1 MASRYYPQ
9 KDLDTIDKFNR
20 ELLGEPNKS
29 KDGIINQTV
38 IVYKVSVYDT
48 ESNMY
53 GESADGK
60 VYKPGVK
67 LPCLVDAEDFDFNTD
82 EFGPDRRQNVVFAFQ
97 RDYLVEVDFRPAIG
111 DIVNLNLGYFEFN
124 AFNENQIVGGD
135 VDNIHSIV
143 ATAHLTRLSITNIEQ
158 QRGF

>member
-53 GESADGK
+53 GESSDL
-60 VYKPGVK
+60 KPNDQLRRK
-67 LPCLVDAEDFDFNTD
+67 LFILTNKEISCVEELAT
-82 EFGPDRRQNVVFAFQ
+82 FAQ
-97 RDYLVEVDFRPAIG
+97 
-111 DIVNLNLGYFEFN
+111 
-124 AFNENQIVGGD
+124 
-135 VDNIHSIV
+135 
-143 ATAHLTRLSITNIEQ
+143 TLSN
-158 QRGF
+158 RGLSF